1 MHNESQLLKHDTTGT
16 VDDPGTLQ
24 DWDTMAMAIV
34 HNRTST
40 PGLWYTMGLI
50 AALVCN
56 RTGAQWADSVG
67 LLLLKTVSKHG
78 A

>member
-1 MHNESQLLKHDTTGT
+1 MHNLSLKHNTTGT
-16 VDDPGTLQ
+16 VGDPGTLQ
-24 DWDTMAMAIV
+24 DGDTMAIV
-34 HNRTST
+34 HNRTGT
-40 PGLWYTMGLI
+40 LGLWYTMELI

-67 LLLLKTVSKHG
+67 LLLLKTISKHG